1 MVKLN
6 GLLYN
11 MRGYKL
17 ICCIT
22 VVLLLMSCSQGNKGL
37 YLPGSI
43 VPEKIL
49 KSTDPEAFFTCQ
61 EIPDT
66 IFDLMQGRSY
76 KEDCTVPRSDLRY
89 LLILH
94 CNFEG
99 QAQVGEM
106 VVNKSIASDVL
117 EIMEQLFIESYPIEK
132 VRLIDYYDADDEC
145 SMADNNTS
153 CFNWRTISG
162 LYKVSKHALGM
173 AIDINPLY
181 NPYYKFVSGKEIV
194 QPVEAEEYVDRMSG
208 YPYQIEEDDI
218 CYNLFVS
225 HGFIWGGSWKSAR
238 DYQHFEK

>member
-1 MVKLN
+1 
-6 GLLYN
+6 
-11 MRGYKL
+11 MRGCRL
-17 ICCIT
+17 ICWTII
-22 VVLLLMSCSQGNKGL
+22 LLLTLSCSRGDKGR
-37 YLPGSI
+37 YTPGSI
-43 VPEKIL
+43 VPEKL
-49 KSTDPEAFFTCQ
+49 LNSTDLETFFTSQ

-94 CNFEG
+94 RNFEG

-106 VVNKSIASDVL
+106 VVNKNIASDVL
-117 EIMEQLFIESYPIEK
+117 EIMEQLFIESYLIEK
-132 VRLIDYYDADDEC
+132 VWIIDRYDADDKR

-162 LYKVSKHALGM
+162 SDKASKHALGM

-225 HGFIWGGSWKSAR
+225 HGFKWGGAWKSAR